1 MVVIGKIGWDLL
13 LDGMRV
19 LLDASI
25 DRETLARIREIID
38 QEQNV
43 ATIDWLSGRN
53 VEDLNS
59 LRLE

>member
-13 LDGMRV
+13 LDCMRV

>member
-1 MVVIGKIGWDLL
+1 VVVIGKIGWDLL
-13 LDGMRV
+13 LDCMRV

>member
-1 MVVIGKIGWDLL
+1 VVVIGKIGWDLL